1 MNANWKWQAM
11 IKVMFVCHGNICR
24 SVMAEFIFKDIVKRN
39 HRENDFVID
48 STATS
53 FEEIGNDIYPPA
65 KRVLFEN
72 NVSFSKHSARRI
84 TKRDYDEY
92 DYVLIMDKNN
102 KRNLYNIV
110 GRDEKT
116 YMLGSFANIDEISDP
131 WYTGMFEECF
141 KEIKISCENFYKFLD
156 RH

>member
-1 MNANWKWQAM
+1 M

-39 HRENDFVID
+39 HREDDFQID

-72 NVSFSKHSARRI
+72 NISFSKHSARII

-102 KRNLYNIV
+102 KRNLYSIV
-110 GRDEKT
+110 GTEEKT
-116 YMLGSFANIDEISDP
+116 YMLG
-131 WYTGMFEECF
+131 T
-141 KEIKISCENFYKFLD
+141 NFLEKKKK
-156 RH
+156 